1 MRAFVRC
8 DFAKSQQATAILS
21 PLNWRQQR
29 PCAASP
35 RGSSGRTRSLWLRRA
50 VIAVTVGLFV
60 AATITPIT
68 TIFMP
73 AVNGWLDIS
82 PAMAWPEIAA
92 IDCAA

>member
-21 PLNWRQQR
+21 PLNWRQ
-29 PCAASP
+29 ASP